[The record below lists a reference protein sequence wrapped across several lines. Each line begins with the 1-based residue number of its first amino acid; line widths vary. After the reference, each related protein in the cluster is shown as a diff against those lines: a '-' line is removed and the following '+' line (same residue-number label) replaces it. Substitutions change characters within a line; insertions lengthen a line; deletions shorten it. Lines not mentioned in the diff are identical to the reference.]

1 MMTSPVS
8 ERTMAT
14 LLLTAPLLPRPSNS
28 ESQPLRPREY
38 RQFMSVLTQSERCV
52 EDLLGAQADEILDD
66 VRLRIEPERVSAL
79 LARGMQLANAL
90 DRWRE
95 RGIWVI
101 GHGDPPYPQEITAR
115 LGRAAPLVLY
125 GCGDPALLRVAGL
138 AMVGSRNATSE
149 ALDFVRSV
157 AESAAIAGLPVVSG
171 GAPGIDAA
179 AMRAALRAGG
189 LVVGVLAQRLDRAAV
204 AGENRE
210 HIADG
215 RLLLLSPYDPASGFN
230 VGNAMARNKL
240 IYAFARVGLV
250 AGADHGRGGTWT
262 GAVEQLNLTPRMPLY
277 VRPDPGDEVLAA
289 LLRRGAKAWS
299 ASADIVALVN
309 GGSGESAVERDAQ
322 TAPPPRESLLDHAGR
337 LLECVDREYSRAEL
351 QEYLEITPGQLNAWL
366 PKLLATGVIEQA
378 SKRPSRYRR
387 KSPALPLLP

>member
-38 RQFMSVLTQSERCV
+38 RELVSVLTQSERCV
-52 EDLLGAQADEILDD
+52 EDLLGAQVDEILDD
-66 VRLRIEPERVSAL
+66 VRVKIEPERIAAL

-101 GHGDPPYPQEITAR
+101 GHGDPPYPQEIEAR
-115 LGRAAPLVLY
+115 LGRSAPLVLY
-125 GCGDPALLRVAGL
+125 GCGDPALLRSAGL
-138 AMVGSRNATSE
+138 AMVGSRNAASE
-149 ALDFVRSV
+149 ALEFARSV
-157 AESAAIAGLPVVSG
+157 AESAARAGLPVVSG

-189 LVVGVLAQRLDRAAV
+189 AVVGVLAQRLDRAAV

-215 RLLLLSPYDPASGFN
+215 RLLLLSPYDPAAGFN

-240 IYAFARVGLV
+240 IYAFARAGLI
-250 AGADHGRGGTWT
+250 ASADHGRGGTWA

-277 VRPDPGDEVLAA
+277 VRPDPGDEGLAA
-289 LLRRGAKAWS
+289 LRDLGAMVWS
-299 ASADIVALVN
+299 ASVDVAALVN
-309 GGSGESAVERDAQ
+309 GASGESGLERGAQ
-322 TAPPPRESLLDHAGR
+322 TATPPHESLLGHAGR
-337 LLECVDREYSRAEL
+337 LLQSLDRECSRAEL
-351 QEYLEITPGQLNAWL
+351 AEYLDITPSQLKAWL
-366 PKLLATGVIEQA
+366 PRFLEMGELEQA
-378 SKRPSRYRR
+378 SKRPVRYRR
-387 KSPALPLLP
+387 KSPALLP